1 MIRPHDIEDLSD
13 EDEEEDE
20 DDGLRRT
27 PEIGPVA
34 KL

>member
-20 DDGLRRT
+20 DDGPRSDYQWCHH
-27 PEIGPVA
+27 
-34 KL
+34 